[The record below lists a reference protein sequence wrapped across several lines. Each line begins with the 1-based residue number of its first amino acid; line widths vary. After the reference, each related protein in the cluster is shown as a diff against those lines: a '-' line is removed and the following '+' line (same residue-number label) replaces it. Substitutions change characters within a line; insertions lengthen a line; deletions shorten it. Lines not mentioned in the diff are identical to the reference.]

1 MNRLSQLENRKVLRV
16 WRLLSPRDQKK
27 ILWITGVQIFSGL
40 LDLLGVVLIGVI
52 GALAVSG
59 FGTQQ
64 TGNKISNILSV
75 LRLDEVSFQTQIG
88 ILGCLATFVLVM
100 KTVFSVYFTKRI
112 LNYLSYKGAEIS
124 AYAVKRSLSLSILQ
138 LQAKPQQ
145 ELIFS
150 LTSGPSLLMVGI
162 LGTTVSLISDASLMI
177 VLGVALLVVDPVVAA
192 FSIGIFLGL
201 GFLLYKL
208 LHNRAAYLGKQTT
221 ELNIASGSQI
231 IDFLLSYRFIAVSG
245 RREYFSHKIGG
256 IRAELG
262 AVSGENAFMPYIS
275 KYVIE
280 TAVVLG
286 TLLLAASQFL
296 LQDATHAVAT
306 LSIFMAAGSR
316 IAPAALRIQ
325 QGGLLI
331 KNNLGVCEPALVFLE
346 DIFSRKDV
354 VSNPLMEL
362 PEFEHEGFKPTIR
375 VSNIEFR
382 YPGASKPAVDGV
394 SFYIPE
400 GSFTS
405 IVGASGSGK
414 STLADLLLGVLEPNQ
429 GEIQISGKTPQIST
443 SKWLGAISYVPQ
455 EVALISGSIR
465 ENVAMGF
472 NANLILDSDVFAALD
487 LAQLKEYVLSL
498 PDGIDTLIGE
508 RGTKLSGGQKQR
520 LGIARA
526 LFTKP
531 KLIVLDEATSS
542 LDGSTEA
549 DISTAIQKLRGSV
562 TVVMVAHRLSTVKAS
577 DQLLYLSEGKLVAKG
592 TFEEIRQKVPD
603 FDKQASLM
611 GL

>member
-1 MNRLSQLENRKVLRV
+1 MHPLFRLADRKVLRV
-16 WRLLSPRDQKK
+16 WRLLSTRDQRR
-27 ILWITGVQIFSGL
+27 ILWITGVQILSGL

-64 TGNKISNILSV
+64 TGSKISSV
-75 LRLDEVSFQTQIG
+75 LRFLQLDQVSFQAQIG
-88 ILGCLATFVLVM
+88 FLGCLATFVLVL
-100 KTVFSVYFTKRI
+100 KTGFSVYFTKRI
-112 LNYLSYKGAEIS
+112 LNYLSYKGAQIS
-124 AYAVKRSLSLSILQ
+124 ADAVKRSFRKSILQ

-145 ELIFS
+145 EILFS

-162 LGTTVSLISDASLMI
+162 LGTAVSLVSDASLMI
-177 VLGVALLVVDPVVAA
+177 VLGVALLVVDPIVAA

-208 LHNRAAYLGKQTT
+208 LHNRASYLGIQTT
-221 ELNIASGSQI
+221 QLNIASGSQL
-231 IDFLLSYRFIAVSG
+231 IDVLLSYRFITVSG
-245 RREYFSHKIGG
+245 RREYFSHKIGDL
-256 IRAELG
+256 RSELG
-262 AVSGENAFMPYIS
+262 AISGENAFMPYIS

-331 KNNLGVCEPALVFLE
+331 KNNLGVCEPALAFLE
-346 DIFSRKDV
+346 ELFSSQVDV
-354 VSNPLMEL
+354 
-362 PEFEHEGFKPTIR
+362 PEVLIEYPQFEHKGFVPTVRI
-375 VSNIEFR
+375 SNVDFQ
-382 YPGASKPAVDGV
+382 YPGASKLAVDGI
-394 SFYIPE
+394 SFEVPE
-400 GSFTS
+400 GSVTS

-414 STLADLLLGVLEPNQ
+414 STLADLLLGVLSPDH
-429 GEIQISGKTPQIST
+429 GEIQISGKPPQIAT
-443 SKWLGAISYVPQ
+443 SHWLGAISYVPQ
-455 EVALISGSIR
+455 EVALMSGSIR
-465 ENVAMGF
+465 QNVAMGF
-472 NANLILDSDVFAALD
+472 DTEHILDADILAALD
-487 LAQLKEYVLSL
+487 LAQLKEFVLSL

-508 RGTKLSGGQKQR
+508 RGTKLSGGQRQR

-531 KLIVLDEATSS
+531 RLIVLDEATSS

-549 DISTAIQKLRGSV
+549 DISGAIQNLRGSV
-562 TVVMVAHRLSTVKAS
+562 TVVMIAHRLSTVKAS
-577 DQLLYLSEGKLVAKG
+577 DQLLYLAEGNLVATG
-592 TFEEIRQKVPD
+592 TFDQIRQNVPD

>member
-1 MNRLSQLENRKVLRV
+1 MHRLFRLADRKVLRV
-16 WRLLSPRDQKK
+16 WRLLSSRDQKR
-27 ILWITGVQIFSGL
+27 ILWITGVQILSGL

-59 FGTQQ
+59 FGTRQ
-64 TGNKISNILSV
+64 TGSKISSV
-75 LRLDEVSFQTQIG
+75 LSALQLDQVSFQTQIG
-88 ILGCLATFVLVM
+88 FLGCLATLVLVM
-100 KTVFSVYFTKRI
+100 KTGFSVYFTKRI
-112 LNYLSYKGAEIS
+112 INYLSYKGAQIS

-138 LQAKPQQ
+138 LQSKPQQ
-145 ELIFS
+145 EILFS

-162 LGTTVSLISDASLMI
+162 LGTAVSLVSDASLML
-177 VLGVALLVVDPVVAA
+177 VLGVALLVVDPIVAA
-192 FSIGIFLGL
+192 FSIAIFLGL
-201 GFLLYKL
+201 GLLLYKL

-221 ELNIASGSQI
+221 QLNIASGSQI
-231 IDFLLSYRFIAVSG
+231 IDVLLSYRFIAVSG

-256 IRAELG
+256 LRSELG
-262 AVSGENAFMPYIS
+262 AISGENAFMPYIS

-286 TLLLAASQFL
+286 TLLLAASQFI

-331 KNNLGVCEPALVFLE
+331 KNNLGVCEPALAFLE
-346 DIFSRKDV
+346 
-354 VSNPLMEL
+354 EL
-362 PEFEHEGFKPTIR
+362 LSSPAEISDNLVDLPKFEHEGFSPTVK
-375 VSNIEFR
+375 VSNIDFQ
-382 YPGASKPAVDGV
+382 YPGASKPAVNDI
-394 SFYIPE
+394 SFDIPE
-400 GSFTS
+400 GSVTS

-414 STLADLLLGVLEPNQ
+414 STLADLLLGVLSPDH
-429 GEIQISGKTPQIST
+429 GEIQISGKPPHIST
-443 SKWLGAISYVPQ
+443 SHWLGAISYVPQ
-455 EVALISGSIR
+455 EVNLISGSIR

-472 NANLILDSDVFAALD
+472 DTDLVQDSDVLAALN
-487 LAQLKEYVLSL
+487 LAQLKGFVLSL
-498 PDGIDTLIGE
+498 PNGLDTLIGE
-508 RGTKLSGGQKQR
+508 RGTKLSGGQRQR

-542 LDGSTEA
+542 LDGSTES
-549 DISTAIQKLRGSV
+549 DISGAIQNLRGSV
-562 TVVMVAHRLSTVKAS
+562 TIVMIAHRLSTVKAS
-577 DQLLYLSEGKLVAKG
+577 DQLLYLSDGNLIAKG
-592 TFEEIRQKVPD
+592 TFDQIRQKVPD
-603 FDKQASLM
+603 FDKQASLL